1 MWLPHNLTEPK
12 LTNLKYIIVTRLTKA
27 KKTLKLYW
35 NTYSVEGK
43 KASDVSKLH
52 PCSLIPLSNTRS
64 LHRFRLYNHNQEY
77 WLGPQDTHKQL
88 KTHQGIN
95 MHWIQIRTKDISDSA
110 FEYFLSIQ
118 SSWQLTLSLSVT
130 VICHLSKALWTNR
143 ALNPFFVCPSPFS
156 GKCLYI
162 DQKLFTSNIMQSS
175 FKKYPRET
183 VNTILCNLPKIDC
196 SLSNCTC

>member
-1 MWLPHNLTEPK
+1 VWKEKKPPTYPSCILAPSFLFQIHAPSTDSDY
-12 LTNLKYIIVTRLTKA
+12 TTITR
-27 KKTLKLYW
+27 
-35 NTYSVEGK
+35 NTDW
-43 KASDVSKLH
+43 ALRT
-52 PCSLIPLSNTRS
+52 P
-64 LHRFRLYNHNQEY
+64 
-77 WLGPQDTHKQL
+77 KQL

-143 ALNPFFVCPSPFS
+143 ALNPFFICPSPFS